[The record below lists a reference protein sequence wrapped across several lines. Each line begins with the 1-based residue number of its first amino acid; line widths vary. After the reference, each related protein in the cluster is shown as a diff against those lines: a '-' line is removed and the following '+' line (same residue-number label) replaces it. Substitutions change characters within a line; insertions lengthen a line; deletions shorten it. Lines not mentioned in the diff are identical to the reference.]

1 MNKKFIGIL
10 AVIIV
15 ALIIA
20 VPQYDSYQKTLL
32 SQDFN
37 KSLQNA
43 SSIETEIATTTKQ
56 INAQNSTDA
65 DTLITTIN
73 NDITPKYSEEILRLN
88 ETSTTT
94 NNDVEKKYL
103 DLQIK
108 RVQLESENLNA
119 TVTTLNAISQ
129 YVKGEKTGADAQ
141 EAINLS
147 NKAATNSSIE
157 LNQVYQ
163 DIKTLLNANPDLNKK
178 VHDLNLD
185 STYYGQTQQQNITTN
200 STTQNTTAG
209 TSQNTTNGTSQ

>member
-15 ALIIA
+15 VLIIA
-20 VPQYDSYQKTLL
+20 IPQYDSYQKTLL

-43 SSIETEIATTTKQ
+43 SSIETEIAITTKQ
-56 INAQNSTDA
+56 LNAQNSTDA
-65 DTLITTIN
+65 DTLIRTIN

-94 NNDVEKKYL
+94 SNDTEKKYL
-103 DLQIK
+103 DLQMK
-108 RVQLESENLNA
+108 RVQLESKNLNA

-129 YVKGEKTGADAQ
+129 YVKGEKTGEDAQ
-141 EAINLS
+141 DAINTANS
-147 NKAATNSSIE
+147 AATNSSIE
-157 LNQVYQ
+157 LNQVYN
-163 DIKTLLNANPDLNKK
+163 DIKTLLDTNPDLNKK

-185 STYYGQTQQQNITTN
+185 DSYYGQIQQNNITN
-200 STTQNTTAG
+200 STNTTTQNNT
-209 TSQNTTNGTSQ
+209 NTTQ

>member
-15 ALIIA
+15 VLIIA
-20 VPQYDSYQKTLL
+20 IPQYDSYQKTLL

-56 INAQNSTDA
+56 LNAQNSTDA
-65 DTLITTIN
+65 DTLIRTIN

-94 NNDVEKKYL
+94 NNDTEKKYL
-103 DLQIK
+103 DLQMK
-108 RVQLESENLNA
+108 RVQLESKNLNA

-129 YVKGEKTGADAQ
+129 YVKGEKTGEDAQ
-141 EAINLS
+141 DAINTANS
-147 NKAATNSSIE
+147 AATNSSIE
-157 LNQVYQ
+157 LNQVYN
-163 DIKTLLNANPDLNKK
+163 DIKTLLDTNPDLNKK

-185 STYYGQTQQQNITTN
+185 DSYYGPVQQNNITN
-200 STTQNTTAG
+200 STNTTTQNNT
-209 TSQNTTNGTSQ
+209 NTTQ

>member
-15 ALIIA
+15 VLIIA
-20 VPQYDSYQKTLL
+20 IPQYDSYQKTLL

-56 INAQNSTDA
+56 LNAQNSTDA
-65 DTLITTIN
+65 DTLIRTIN

-94 NNDVEKKYL
+94 NNDTEKKYL
-103 DLQIK
+103 DLQMK
-108 RVQLESENLNA
+108 RVQLESKNLNA

-129 YVKGEKTGADAQ
+129 YVKGEKTGEDAQ
-141 EAINLS
+141 DAINTANS
-147 NKAATNSSIE
+147 AATNSSIE
-157 LNQVYQ
+157 LNQVYN
-163 DIKTLLNANPDLNKK
+163 DIKTLLDTNPDLNKK

-185 STYYGQTQQQNITTN
+185 DSYYGQIQQNNITN
-200 STTQNTTAG
+200 STNTTTQNTTN
-209 TSQNTTNGTSQ
+209 NTTQ